1 MQYCEIIV
9 RGHIDQRR
17 ADWFA
22 GLEIIQLPEGIS
34 RLAGE
39 VADQA
44 VLHGILNRVRDMGIE
59 LLSVKCNDRL
69 IILNRGGVI

>member
-1 MQYCEIIV
+1 MEYYEIIV
-9 RGHIDQRR
+9 NGHLDPRR

-22 GLEIIQLPEGIS
+22 GLEITQLSGGKS

-44 VLHGILNRVRDMGIE
+44 ALHGILNRVRDMGLQ
-59 LLSVKCNDRL
+59 LLAVKRQD
-69 IILNRGGVI
+69 

>member
-17 ADWFA
+17 VDWFA

-44 VLHGILNRVRDMGIE
+44 ALHGILNRVRDMGIE
-59 LLSVKCNDRL
+59 LLSVKCNNRL
-69 IILNRGGVI
+69 II

>member
-1 MQYCEIIV
+1 MHYYEIII

-39 VADQA
+39 VMDQA
-44 VLHGILNRVRDMGIE
+44 ALHGILNRVRDMGVE
-59 LLSVKCNDRL
+59 LLSVKCNER
-69 IILNRGGVI
+69 

>member
-17 ADWFA
+17 VDWFA

-59 LLSVKCNDRL
+59 LISVKCNDRL
-69 IILNRGGVI
+69 II

>member
-1 MQYCEIIV
+1 MQYYEIII

-17 ADWFA
+17 ADCFA

-39 VADQA
+39 VVDQA
-44 VLHGILNRVRDMGIE
+44 ALHGILNRVRDMGIE
-59 LLSVKCNDRL
+59 LLSVKCND
-69 IILNRGGVI
+69 G